1 MTELLSKIFIREYKK
16 TDNPH
21 VRQKYGNLS
30 SIVGISVNILLAL
43 IKLLLGTVTLS
54 TAVIADAL
62 NNLSDAGS
70 SIIML
75 ISFKLSVKPPDRDHP
90 FGHARIEYVASMV
103 VSFLILL
110 VGFETLTDACS
121 ALFGFSESKP
131 SNFSL
136 ISILILATSIL
147 FKLWLS
153 VFYRKIGN
161 KINSS
166 VIKASSVDALTDCIS
181 TVAVL
186 ISAVIVRYTELQF
199 VDSVTGIIVSCM
211 IMVAGIKILNETKNS
226 LLGEA
231 PLDSKVADI
240 KKIVEAYPEII
251 GVHDLLLHNYG
262 PNRYFASF
270 HAEVDGTKDIFML
283 HDMIDNVEKR
293 IYGELGILCTIHL
306 DPIVTD
312 NDTVNELK
320 SFILK
325 IVHNEISENVDI
337 HDFRA
342 VIGNTHT
349 NLIFDI
355 VIPYENKSSDAAIVK
370 RVSDAVSDLRSDCYC
385 VITVDRG

>member
-312 NDTVNELK
+312 NDMVNELK

-355 VIPYENKSSDAAIVK
+355 VIPYENKSSDETIVK